1 MTWLTLIFNLVIYFL
16 KLLFSLDTSIIRAVN
31 VNCIP
36 SINGS
41 TASITLP
48 AVGDW
53 WANNLTYNRNIANNS
68 DIIKK
73 NIPVNRNSAT
83 G

>member
-1 MTWLTLIFNLVIYFL
+1 MTYLTSIFNLVTYFL
-16 KLLFSLDTSIIRAVN
+16 KLLFSLDTSIVRAVN

-41 TASITLP
+41 TANITLP

-53 WANNLTYNRNIANNS
+53 WANSLTYNRNIANNS

-73 NIPVNRNSAT
+73 NIPVNKNSAT

>member
-1 MTWLTLIFNLVIYFL
+1 MTYLTLIFNLVIYFL

>member
-1 MTWLTLIFNLVIYFL
+1 MTYLTLIFNLVIYFL

-73 NIPVNRNSAT
+73 NIPVNKNSAT